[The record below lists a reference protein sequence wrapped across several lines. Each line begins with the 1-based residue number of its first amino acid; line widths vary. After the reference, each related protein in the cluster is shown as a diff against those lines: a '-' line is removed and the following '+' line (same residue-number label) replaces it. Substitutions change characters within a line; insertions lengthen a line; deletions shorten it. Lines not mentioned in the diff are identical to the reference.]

1 MQFVMEVETSWFNS
15 DILLDNFILRLVHK
29 YNMLRILWQTSELVR
44 NPVLIIL
51 LFLLQFVLKLIVTI
65 YLHELWMASHF
76 SEQSVAGNQISF
88 DDLAK
93 IGKHIITYK

>member
-29 YNMLRILWQTSELVR
+29 YNMLRILWQTSEFVR

-51 LFLLQFVLKLIVTI
+51 LFLL
-65 YLHELWMASHF
+65 
-76 SEQSVAGNQISF
+76 
-88 DDLAK
+88 
-93 IGKHIITYK
+93 